1 MQNNSI
7 MTKMS
12 ANPSN
17 LAQNVEKHLSKN
29 SCKQR
34 TLGIIGG
41 MSWESTESYY
51 RLINEGIKA
60 RLGNLHSADL
70 LIHSVDFA
78 PIEILQAKGAWDE
91 MGKVLANSGKRL
103 QAAGAQGLLIA
114 TNTMHKVVDDVQAAT
129 NLPIIHIADVTA
141 AAIKQQGL
149 TKVALL
155 GTQFTM
161 TEDFYK
167 QRLIDA
173 GLQVLIP
180 ETGARAEVHRIIYEE
195 LCQGQLLDSSRQYY
209 QQVTKNLA
217 DKGAKG
223 VILGCTEIGL
233 LIQQADSPISVFDTT
248 AIHAAAAV
256 DFLLSS
262 WF

>member
-1 MQNNSI
+1 MAA
-7 MTKMS
+7 K
-12 ANPSN
+12 
-17 LAQNVEKHLSKN
+17 
-29 SCKQR
+29 KQR

-60 RLGNLHSADL
+60 ELGNLHSADL

-78 PIEILQAKGAWDE
+78 PIGELQAQGAWDE
-91 MGKVLANSGKRL
+91 MGARLAKRGKRL

-114 TNTMHKVVDDVQAAT
+114 TNTMHKVIDDVQAAT
-129 NLPIIHIADVTA
+129 NLPIIHIADSTA
-141 AAIKQQGL
+141 KAIQAQGL
-149 TKVALL
+149 TKIALL

-161 TEDFYK
+161 TQDFYK

-180 ETGARAEVHRIIYEE
+180 ENDSRAEVHRIIYDE
-195 LCQGQLLDSSRQYY
+195 LCQGQFLDSSRQYY
-209 QQVTKNLA
+209 SQVIKDLA
-217 DKGAKG
+217 NEGAEG

-233 LIQQADSPISVFDTT
+233 LIQQEDSPIAVFDTT

-256 DFLLSS
+256 DFLLSH
-262 WF
+262 

>member
-1 MQNNSI
+1 
-7 MTKMS
+7 MS

-78 PIEILQAKGAWDE
+78 PIEALQAQGAWDE

-209 QQVTKNLA
+209 QQVTENLA

>member
-1 MQNNSI
+1 
-7 MTKMS
+7 MS

-51 RLINEGIKA
+51 RLINQGIKA

-78 PIEILQAKGAWDE
+78 LIEALQAQGAWDE

-161 TEDFYK
+161 TENFYK

-180 ETGARAEVHRIIYEE
+180 ETGAREEVHRIIYEE

-209 QQVTKNLA
+209 QQVIEDLA
-217 DKGAKG
+217 DKGAEG

-233 LIQQADSPISVFDTT
+233 LIQQADSPIPVFDTT
-248 AIHAAAAV
+248 AIHAAAV

>member
-1 MQNNSI
+1 
-7 MTKMS
+7 MS
-12 ANPSN
+12 ANQSDI
-17 LAQNVEKHLSKN
+17 AQQSAKQSSSKN
-29 SCKQR
+29 LSKQR

-51 RLINEGIKA
+51 RLMNEGIKA
-60 RLGNLHSADL
+60 KLGNLHSADL

-78 PIEILQAKGAWDE
+78 PIEALQAEGEWDE
-91 MGKVLANSGKRL
+91 MGAILANSGKRL
-103 QAAGAQGLLIA
+103 QVAGAKGLLIA

-161 TEDFYK
+161 TQDFYK
-167 QRLIDA
+167 QRLIDE

-180 ETGARAEVHRIIYEE
+180 ENDARAEVHRIIYEE
-195 LCQGQLLDSSRQYY
+195 LCQGQLLASSRQYY
-209 QQVTKNLA
+209 QQVIQDLA
-217 DKGAKG
+217 NKGAEG

-233 LIQQADSPISVFDTT
+233 LIQQADSPILVFDTT
-248 AIHAAAAV
+248 VIHAAAAV
-256 DFLLSS
+256 DFLLSH
-262 WF
+262 

>member
-1 MQNNSI
+1 
-7 MTKMS
+7 MTV
-12 ANPSN
+12 
-17 LAQNVEKHLSKN
+17 Q
-29 SCKQR
+29 KQR

-41 MSWESTESYY
+41 MSWESTQSYY

-60 RLGNLHSADL
+60 KLGNLHSADL

-78 PIEILQAKGAWDE
+78 PIGELQAQGKWEELGAI
-91 MGKVLANSGKRL
+91 MVNSGKRL

-114 TNTMHKVVDDVQAAT
+114 TNTMHKVAEQVQAAT
-129 NLPIIHIADVTA
+129 NLPLIHIADATA
-141 AAIKQQGL
+141 DAIKQQGL
-149 TKVALL
+149 TKIALL

-173 GLQVLIP
+173 SLQVLIP
-180 ETGARAEVHRIIYEE
+180 DTDARAEVHRIIYDE
-195 LCQGQLLDSSRQYY
+195 LCQGQLLASSRQYY
-209 QQVTKNLA
+209 TQVINELA
-217 DKGAKG
+217 AQGAEG

-233 LIQQADSPISVFDTT
+233 LISQADSPIPVFDTT

-256 DFLLSS
+256 QFLLGNEKFSYG
-262 WF
+262 

>member
-1 MQNNSI
+1 MAA
-7 MTKMS
+7 K
-12 ANPSN
+12 
-17 LAQNVEKHLSKN
+17 
-29 SCKQR
+29 KQR

-60 RLGNLHSADL
+60 ELGSLNSADL

-78 PIEILQAKGAWDE
+78 PIGELQAQGAWDE
-91 MGKVLANSGKRL
+91 MGAILAKSGKRL

-129 NLPIIHIADVTA
+129 NLPIIHIADATA
-141 AAIKQQGL
+141 KAIQAQGL
-149 TKVALL
+149 TKIALL

-161 TEDFYK
+161 TQDFYK

-180 ETGARAEVHRIIYEE
+180 ENDARAEVHRIIYDE
-195 LCQGQLLDSSRQYY
+195 LCQGQFLDSSRQYY
-209 QQVTKNLA
+209 SQVIKDLA
-217 DKGAKG
+217 NKGAEG

-233 LIQQADSPISVFDTT
+233 LIQQADSPIAVFDTT

-256 DFLLSS
+256 DFLLSH
-262 WF
+262 

>member
-1 MQNNSI
+1 
-7 MTKMS
+7 MS

-51 RLINEGIKA
+51 RLINEGVKA

-78 PIEILQAKGAWDE
+78 PIEALQAQGAWDE

-141 AAIKQQGL
+141 AAIKEQGL

-161 TEDFYK
+161 TENFYK

-180 ETGARAEVHRIIYEE
+180 ETGTRVEVHRIIYEE

-233 LIQQADSPISVFDTT
+233 LIQQADSPIPVFDTT

-262 WF
+262 

>member
-1 MQNNSI
+1 
-7 MTKMS
+7 MS

-60 RLGNLHSADL
+60 RLGNLHSANF

-78 PIEILQAKGAWDE
+78 PIEALQAQGARDE

-209 QQVTKNLA
+209 QQVTENLA

-233 LIQQADSPISVFDTT
+233 LIQQADSPIPVFDTT

-262 WF
+262 

>member
-1 MQNNSI
+1 MAVQ
-7 MTKMS
+7 
-12 ANPSN
+12 
-17 LAQNVEKHLSKN
+17 
-29 SCKQR
+29 KQR

-41 MSWESTESYY
+41 MSWESTQSYY

-60 RLGNLHSADL
+60 KLGNLHSADL

-78 PIEILQAKGAWDE
+78 PIGELQAQGQWEELGDV
-91 MGKVLANSGKRL
+91 MVNSGKRL

-114 TNTMHKVVDDVQAAT
+114 TNTMHKVAEQVQAAT
-129 NLPIIHIADVTA
+129 NLPLIHIADATA
-141 AAIKQQGL
+141 DAIKQQGL
-149 TKVALL
+149 TKIALL

-173 GLQVLIP
+173 SLQVLIP
-180 ETGARAEVHRIIYEE
+180 DTDARAEVHRIIYDE
-195 LCQGQLLDSSRQYY
+195 LCQGQLLASSRQYY
-209 QQVTKNLA
+209 TQVINELA
-217 DKGAKG
+217 AQGAEG

-233 LIQQADSPISVFDTT
+233 LISRADSPIPVFDTT

-256 DFLLSS
+256 QFLLGNENFS
-262 WF
+262 

>member
-1 MQNNSI
+1 
-7 MTKMS
+7 MS
-12 ANPSN
+12 A
-17 LAQNVEKHLSKN
+17 QQRTSKN
-29 SCKQR
+29 K

-41 MSWESTESYY
+41 MSWESTQSYY

-60 RLGNLHSADL
+60 ELGNLHSADL
-70 LIHSVDFA
+70 LIHSVDFE
-78 PIEILQAKGAWDE
+78 PIATLQAQGRWEELGA
-91 MGKVLANSGKRL
+91 MMVSSGKRL

-114 TNTMHKVVDDVQAAT
+114 TNTMHKVAEQVQAAT
-129 NLPIIHIADVTA
+129 SLPLIHIADATA
-141 AAIKQQGL
+141 NAIKQQGL
-149 TKVALL
+149 TKIALL

-180 ETGARAEVHRIIYEE
+180 DTNARAEIHRIIYDE

-209 QQVTKNLA
+209 QQVIESLA
-217 DKGAKG
+217 KQGAEG

-233 LIQQADSPISVFDTT
+233 LISQADSSIPVFDTT

-256 DFLLSS
+256 EFLLGNAKSS
-262 WF
+262 

>member
-1 MQNNSI
+1 
-7 MTKMS
+7 MTV
-12 ANPSN
+12 
-17 LAQNVEKHLSKN
+17 Q
-29 SCKQR
+29 KQR

-41 MSWESTESYY
+41 MSWESTQSYY

-60 RLGNLHSADL
+60 KLGNLHSADL

-78 PIEILQAKGAWDE
+78 PIGELQAQ
-91 MGKVLANSGKRL
+91 GKWEELGDVMVNSGKRL

-114 TNTMHKVVDDVQAAT
+114 TNTMHKVAEQVQAAT
-129 NLPIIHIADVTA
+129 NLPLIHIADATA
-141 AAIKQQGL
+141 DAIKQQGL
-149 TKVALL
+149 TKIALL

-173 GLQVLIP
+173 SLQVLIP
-180 ETGARAEVHRIIYEE
+180 DTDARAEVHRIIYDE
-195 LCQGQLLDSSRQYY
+195 LCQGQLLASSRQYY
-209 QQVTKNLA
+209 TQVINELA
-217 DKGAKG
+217 AQGAEG

-233 LIQQADSPISVFDTT
+233 LISQADSPIPVFDTT

-256 DFLLSS
+256 QFLLGNENFS
-262 WF
+262 

>member
-1 MQNNSI
+1 
-7 MTKMS
+7 MTV
-12 ANPSN
+12 
-17 LAQNVEKHLSKN
+17 Q
-29 SCKQR
+29 KQR

-41 MSWESTESYY
+41 MSWESTQSYY

-60 RLGNLHSADL
+60 KLGNLHSADL

-78 PIEILQAKGAWDE
+78 PIGELQAQGKWEELGAI
-91 MGKVLANSGKRL
+91 MVNSGKRL

-114 TNTMHKVVDDVQAAT
+114 TNTMHKVAEQVQAAT
-129 NLPIIHIADVTA
+129 NLPLIHIADATA
-141 AAIKQQGL
+141 DAIKQQGL
-149 TKVALL
+149 TKIALL

-161 TEDFYK
+161 TEDFYT

-180 ETGARAEVHRIIYEE
+180 DTDARAEVHRIIYDE
-195 LCQGQLLDSSRQYY
+195 LCQGQLLASSRQYY
-209 QQVTKNLA
+209 TQVINELA
-217 DKGAKG
+217 AQGAEG

-233 LIQQADSPISVFDTT
+233 LISQADSLIPVFDTT

-256 DFLLSS
+256 QFLLADATSNER
-262 WF
+262 

>member
-1 MQNNSI
+1 
-7 MTKMS
+7 MS

-78 PIEILQAKGAWDE
+78 PIEALQAKGAWDE

-161 TEDFYK
+161 TENFYK

-209 QQVTKNLA
+209 QQVTENLA

-233 LIQQADSPISVFDTT
+233 LIQQADSPIPVFDTT

-262 WF
+262 

>member
-1 MQNNSI
+1 
-7 MTKMS
+7 MS
-12 ANPSN
+12 SYQQQKTPH
-17 LAQNVEKHLSKN
+17 QK
-29 SCKQR
+29 

-51 RLINEGIKA
+51 RLISEGIKA
-60 RLGNLHSADL
+60 KLGGLHSADL

-78 PIEILQAKGAWDE
+78 PIEEMQAQGAWDE
-91 MGKVLANSGKRL
+91 MGEILVNSGKRL

-114 TNTMHKVVDDVQAAT
+114 TNTMHKVADKVQTAT
-129 NLPIIHIADVTA
+129 GLPLIHIADATA
-141 AAIKQQGL
+141 TAIKAQGL
-149 TKVALL
+149 AKIGLL

-161 TEDFYK
+161 TQDFYK
-167 QRLIDA
+167 QHLIKA

-180 ETGARAEVHRIIYEE
+180 EVEAREEVHRIIYDE

-209 QQVTKNLA
+209 NQVIQDLA
-217 DKGAKG
+217 EQGAQG

-233 LIQQADSPISVFDTT
+233 LIKQKDSPIPVFDTT

-256 DFLLSS
+256 DFLLGTA
-262 WF
+262 